1 MLSGMEI
8 AIIGGDLRQI
18 EVIRKLSA
26 LDATLHLIG
35 FNNVDDGFLEAE
47 KKEFGTTNPE
57 SLDAVILPVSGMDT
71 NNEVE
76 SIFSGN
82 PLVLERDWVK
92 KTSSNTRFYTGVAN
106 KTLKSLIS
114 EENRELIEVMT
125 RDDLAIYNSIPTA
138 EGTIMLV
145 IQHTNVTIHKANV
158 TVVGFGRVGQTIA
171 NKFHGLGANVTVVA
185 EEEALLA
192 RAYEMNV
199 NPKPLDEL
207 SNVVCHAD
215 VVINTI
221 PSLIITSH
229 VISQMPS
236 HVFIIDLASKPGGTD
251 FEFAK
256 KRSIKAM
263 LAPGLPGLVA
273 PKTAGLQLAQ
283 LLSVLLKDQWIELTE
298 GRT

>member
-1 MLSGMEI
+1 MLTGMEI

-18 EVIRKLSA
+18 EVIRKLSS
-26 LDATLHLIG
+26 LDASLHLIG
-35 FNNVDDGFLEAE
+35 FNHVDDGYLGAE
-47 KKEFGTTNPE
+47 KKDFKTTNPDQ
-57 SLDAVILPVSGMDT
+57 LDAVILPVSGM
-71 NNEVE
+71 NKEYEIE

-82 PLVLERDWVK
+82 PLIVERDWVEK
-92 KTSSNTRFYTGVAN
+92 ASNSTRFYTGVAN
-106 KTLKSLIS
+106 ETLRSLFR
-114 EENRELIEVMT
+114 NGTKKLIEVMS

-145 IQHTNVTIHKANV
+145 IQHTNVTIHRSNIV
-158 TVVGFGRVGQTIA
+158 VVGFGRVGKTIA

-185 EEEALLA
+185 QGEALLA

-199 NPKPLDEL
+199 NPRPINEL
-207 SNVVCHAD
+207 STSVIDAD

-221 PSLIITSH
+221 PSLVLTPH
-229 VISQMPS
+229 VIANMPN

-273 PKTAGLQLAQ
+273 PKTAGLQLAD
-283 LLSVLLKDQWIELTE
+283 LLSVLLIEQWTEMKE
-298 GRT
+298 GRA